1 MKYITAFILF
11 FITVLSVNA
20 QVLKPV
26 KWTTE
31 VKKISDTEYNL
42 IYNANIDDHWHV
54 YSQTLPEGGAI
65 PTEFFYQEDVLN
77 NDFELVGN
85 AVESESITE
94 FDKVFQ
100 MELSY
105 FDNAA
110 TFTQKIKV
118 TNPNISSIEAEISFQ
133 ACDDTKCI
141 FESEIVT
148 FKFKKNKTSKIF
160 DPVKWT
166 SKIKKVNDTDY
177 ELVYTA
183 TLEDKWHIY
192 SQNNTEPMGPIPT
205 EITFKD
211 NENNDYKI
219 IGKLEES
226 QTIKK
231 YENAFAMDVTYFEK
245 QAIFTQKIKVLNPA
259 IKKIEAE
266 AYYQACDD
274 EKCLAPTSFQFINNL
289 DGSQGLVETLAIDAQ
304 DLDKSRALSLGVTGW
319 VKYKKEDVKEETN
332 FGIFVLGFI
341 GGLIALLTPCVFPMI
356 PLTVSFFTKS
366 AENSKKGLA
375 NAIIYGLFILII
387 YVLLSLPF
395 HFLDSLNPEILNTIS
410 TNVVLNIVFFFIL
423 AFFAFSFFGFYEITL
438 PASWG
443 NKMDETSSRVG
454 GIIGIFFMALTLAI
468 VSFSCT
474 GPILGSLLAGSLTS
488 DGGAMQLTAGM
499 SGFGLA
505 LALPFTLFAMFPK
518 WLNSLPKSGGWLNSV
533 KVVLGFLELG
543 MAFKFL
549 SNADLVK
556 HWGLLKR
563 EVFIGIWIIIG
574 IGLLLYLLGK
584 IKFPHDSP
592 LKKLSFSRISFAVL
606 VGAFVIYLIPGLT
619 NTKYANL
626 KLLSGFPPPLPYS
639 LYEKDSDCPLG
650 LNCYKD
656 IDQGLVAAKEEN
668 KPIMLDFTGWAC
680 VNCRK
685 MEEQVWS
692 QDAIYQIL
700 KDEYIIVS
708 LYVDDRKELPK
719 EEQFKFVKANGNL
732 KNIKTIGD
740 KWATLQTL
748 NFQNNSQPFYVLVN
762 GKMEL
767 LNHTTA
773 YTPSAD
779 EYLEWLKEGLENF
792 KK

>member
-148 FKFKKNKTSKIF
+148 FKLKKNKTSKIF

-226 QTIKK
+226 QTITK

-319 VKYKKEDVKEETN
+319 DKYKKEDVKEETN

-410 TNVVLNIVFFFIL
+410 TNVILNIVFFFIL

-656 IDQGLVAAKEEN
+656 IDEGLVAAKEEN

-762 GKMEL
+762 DKMEL

>member
-1 MKYITAFILF
+1 MKHITAFILF
-11 FITVLSVNA
+11 FITAFTVNA
-20 QVLKPV
+20 QLEPV

-31 VKKISDTEYNL
+31 VEKISDTEYNL
-42 IYNANIDDHWHV
+42 IYNANIDNHWHV

-65 PTEFFYQEDVLN
+65 PTEFFYQEDVVN
-77 NDFELVGN
+77 KDFELVGK

-148 FKFKKNKTSKIF
+148 FQLKEEKQSKIF

-166 SKIKKVNDTDY
+166 SSIKKLNDTDY

-192 SQNNTEPMGPIPT
+192 SQNNKEPMGPIPT

-211 NENNDYKI
+211 NENNDYKT
-219 IGKLEES
+219 IGNLEES
-226 QTIKK
+226 TTITK

-266 AYYQACDD
+266 VYYQACDD
-274 EKCLAPTSFQFINNL
+274 EKCLAPTSFQFVNNL
-289 DGSQGLVETLAIDAQ
+289 DGSQGLVETLDIDAQ

-319 VKYKKEDVKEETN
+319 DKYKKEDVKEETN

-732 KNIKTIGD
+732 KNIRTIGD

-762 GKMEL
+762 DKMEL